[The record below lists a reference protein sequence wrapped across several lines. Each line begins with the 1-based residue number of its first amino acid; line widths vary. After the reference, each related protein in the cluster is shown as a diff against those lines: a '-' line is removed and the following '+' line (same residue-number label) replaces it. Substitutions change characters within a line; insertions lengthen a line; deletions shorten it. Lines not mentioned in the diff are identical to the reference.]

1 MGLEFTERTLK
12 LKLSE
17 INMPYSNI
25 SNISK
30 NSAVALTQMS
40 NYGLQQFND
49 IYFYSISQKEIN
61 SAYVTKIF

>member
-30 NSAVALTQMS
+30 NSAVALT
-40 NYGLQQFND
+40 
-49 IYFYSISQKEIN
+49 
-61 SAYVTKIF
+61 